1 MELSLQEQSFNRFL
15 MAVEEFLPTAN
26 IMTRFLL
33 RFAYGTD
40 ASFYRL
46 VPKVVLRIENE
57 KELRQ
62 VITLAN
68 TNAIAVTF
76 RAAGTSLSG
85 QAITDSVLII
95 LSRHWQGI
103 DVFSQG
109 EKICLQPGVI
119 GAHANQALVAYG
131 RKIGPDPA
139 SINSCKIG
147 GIAANNASGM
157 CCGVK
162 DNSYHTLADIK
173 LVFADGSQL
182 DTALASSRAAF
193 KVSHNHLLNEIVKL
207 SNELKSQP
215 ALANKI
221 KHKYRLKNTTGY
233 GINALID
240 FDDPIDMISHLMIG
254 SEGSLA
260 FIADITYNTVK
271 VMENQMTGLFVF
283 SDIAIACELVH
294 LLSNE
299 DVLAIELMD
308 SRALHS
314 VSSQLTKMLP
324 FEEIGSQSAGL
335 LIEFGA
341 ETLAQLN
348 RLQERIS
355 AHINTFSEHLQC
367 SNPFTSNK
375 DVISSLWKIR
385 KGMFPAVGAKRK
397 VGTTVIIEDIA
408 LPLARLAEGVED
420 LHQLFD
426 KFNYNEA
433 IIFGHALAGNLHFVF
448 TQAFDTPTEVK
459 RYSDFMSAVTQMVA
473 VEYQGSLKAEHG
485 TGRNMAAFVEL
496 EWGRDIYQVMGK
508 LKRLFDPKNILNPG
522 VIINNDVNAHI
533 SHLKTMVPADEQIDK
548 CIECGFCESVCPSK
562 ELTLTARQRISVWRR
577 ICELSLQE
585 KQSGL
590 TIEQQEQYQSL
601 LKDYQYY
608 GIDSCAATGLCGQE
622 CPVGIDTGQFIK
634 SLRTK
639 NNLNKKVASKIAITV
654 ANTMASHFSPVTSV
668 AKIGLQSVSL
678 LAGVVGD
685 KATTKSFK
693 LLNQVS
699 QNIIPKWYP
708 AWPKAAKNY
717 TSNGEVF
724 ANKVIYIPSCANRVF
739 AADHSC
745 KDQRSIIE
753 VMQSILTKAKIEMV
767 IPKDI
772 NTFCCGMPWASKGFQ
787 DTADQQRLAFIDLV
801 NNVSE
806 QGKWP
811 VVTDASPC
819 ALMLQS
825 NDSQADNSQAD
836 DNALV
841 KQLPVTKIY
850 EASEFIAKHVVD
862 KLHIVKSSQTFL
874 LHKTCSSIKMDEGKY
889 LTEVVSQCS
898 DNIVVPQHIS
908 CCGFA
913 GDKGFSL
920 PQLNESAL
928 QSLAS
933 QVPVGCERG
942 VSNSRTCE
950 VGLSQHSGI
959 GYQSFLYLLDEVS
972 TEK

>member
-1 MELSLQEQSFNRFL
+1 MELSLQEQSFNCFI
-15 MAVEEFLPTAN
+15 MAVEKIMPKEN

-46 VPKVVLRIENE
+46 VPKVVLRVENE
-57 KELRQ
+57 SELRQ

-68 TNAIAVTF
+68 THAIAVTF

-103 DVFSQG
+103 DVLSQG
-109 EKICLQPGVI
+109 DKICLQPGVI
-119 GAHANQALVAYG
+119 GAHANQALAAYD

-193 KVSHNHLLNEIVKL
+193 KVSHKHLLNEIVKL

-215 ALANKI
+215 TLADKI

-271 VMENQMTGLFVF
+271 VMKKQMAGLFVF
-283 SDIAIACELVH
+283 NDIKIACEVVH
-294 LLSNE
+294 LLANE
-299 DVLAIELMD
+299 NVLAIELMD

-314 VSSQLTKMLP
+314 VALQLTDLLP
-324 FEEIGSQSAGL
+324 FEQIDSQSTGL

-341 ETLAQLN
+341 DTSAQMN
-348 RLQERIS
+348 ILQERIS
-355 AHINTFSEHLQC
+355 AHINIFSKYLQC
-367 SNPFTSNK
+367 SKPFTSNS
-375 DVISSLWKIR
+375 DVIAALWKIR

-408 LPLARLAEGVED
+408 LPLVRLAEGVED

-426 KFNYNEA
+426 KYGYKEA

-496 EWGRDIYQVMGK
+496 EWGHDIYLIMAK
-508 LKRLFDPKNILNPG
+508 LKALFDPKNILNPG
-522 VIINNDVNAHI
+522 VIINNDANAHI
-533 SHLKTMVPADEQIDK
+533 NHLKTMVPADEQIDK

-577 ICELSLQE
+577 ICELSIQE

-590 TIEQQEQYQSL
+590 TLEQQQQYQSL
-601 LKDYQYY
+601 LADYQYY

-634 SLRTK
+634 SLRAK
-639 NNLNKKVASKIAITV
+639 NNQIEKVPNKIAISV
-654 ANTMASHFSPVTSV
+654 ANTIARHFSPITSITKV
-668 AKIGLQSVSL
+668 GLQSVSL

-685 KATTKSFK
+685 KATTSSFT
-693 LLNQVS
+693 LLNRVS

-708 AWPKAAKNY
+708 AWPKAAKKY
-717 TSNGEVF
+717 TSNDEVF
-724 ANKVIYIPSCANRVF
+724 ADKVIYIPSCANRVF
-739 AADHSC
+739 ATDHSC
-745 KDQRSIIE
+745 EDQRSIIE
-753 VMQSILTKAKIEMV
+753 VMQSILSKAKLEMV
-767 IPKDI
+767 IPKNI
-772 NTFCCGMPWASKGFQ
+772 NNFCCGMPWASKGFQ
-787 DTADQQRLAFIDLV
+787 DTADRQRQAFIDLV
-801 NNVSE
+801 ENVSE
-806 QGKWP
+806 QGRWP

-819 ALMLQS
+819 ALTLKS
-825 NDSQADNSQAD
+825 NARQADSCAQT
-836 DNALV
+836 
-841 KQLPVTKIY
+841 KQLPDTKIY

-898 DNIVVPQHIS
+898 DNIVVPEHIS

-920 PQLNESAL
+920 PELNESAL
-928 QSLAS
+928 QPLAS
-933 QVPVGCERG
+933 QVPVGCQG
-942 VSNSRTCE
+942 GLSNSRTCE
-950 VGLSQHSGI
+950 IGLSKHSDI

-972 TEK
+972 VEK